1 MADDETGALIER
13 IDLLE
18 SRLAILDL
26 EGSYS
31 RTWDVGDAAGW
42 SELFTE
48 DGVFV
53 VAAVGRKP
61 EQRIVGRSSL
71 EEMCRNFT
79 AKITGLHLL
88 HLPELTVEADRAS
101 SRLHFEFRSVRRDIP
116 NYSQDTSMSGY
127 YDTTYRREDNRW
139 RIALRREVAVAV
151 TRSEFHDI

>member
-1 MADDETGALIER
+1 MADDETGGLIER
-13 IDLLE
+13 VALLE

-31 RTWDVGDAAGW
+31 RTWDVAAGW

-53 VAAVGRKP
+53 VAALGRKP

-88 HLPELTVEADRAS
+88 HLPELTVEGDQAS

-116 NYSQDTSMSGY
+116 DYSQETSMSGY
-127 YDTTYRREDNRW
+127 YDTTYRREGNRW
-139 RIALRREVAVAV
+139 RIALRREVAVTL
-151 TRSEFHDI
+151 TRREFYDI

>member
-13 IDLLE
+13 IGLLE
-18 SRLAILDL
+18 SRLAIFDL

-31 RTWDVGDAAGW
+31 RTWDLGDAAGW

-88 HLPELTVEADRAS
+88 HLPELTVERDEAS

-116 NYSQDTSMSGY
+116 DYSQETSMSGY
-127 YDTTYRREDNRW
+127 YDTSYRRETNGW
-139 RIALRREVAVAV
+139 RIALRREVAVTL
-151 TRSEFHDI
+151 TRSEFYDI